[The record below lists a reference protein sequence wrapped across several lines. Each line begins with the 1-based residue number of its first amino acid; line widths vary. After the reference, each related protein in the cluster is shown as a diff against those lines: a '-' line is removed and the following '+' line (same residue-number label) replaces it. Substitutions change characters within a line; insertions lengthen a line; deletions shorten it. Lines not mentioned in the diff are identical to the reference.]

1 MGCNTMNFQILN
13 RGLSFI
19 GLTLLFS
26 VVGIAQPGSTANL
39 IDEAISFA
47 KEGAYNDALLMIE
60 PHLENG
66 AKNDARAWYVAG
78 YSHKERYKDSA
89 FLNASTSKTAS
100 AERSIAVIQLL
111 TAYELDKNSAFPG
124 AISELVEDA
133 LDYLSKTYMN
143 DAVKGVHGFQ
153 MGMDEEVMT
162 YFKAFVKIKN
172 VLSPDEN
179 WVREE
184 VELEKNL
191 AKANRILLES
201 IDLNNTSSMQK
212 REALFEKVVSHYLR
226 AIELD
231 GRDYT
236 ARYNLA
242 INLYNRGV
250 SELKSIDHTTSMFEL
265 MEIQDICVLLF
276 QEALEPMLEAHN
288 MERNRM
294 ETLKGLMTIYR
305 ALSQNEES
313 EKYKRLLEEAIK

>member
-19 GLTLLFS
+19 GLTLLLS
-26 VVGIAQPGSTANL
+26 VVGIAQPRSTANL

-276 QEALEPMLEAHN
+276 QEALDPMLAAHN

-313 EKYKRLLEEAIK
+313 EKYKSLLEEAIK

>member
-1 MGCNTMNFQILN
+1 M
-13 RGLSFI
+13 
-19 GLTLLFS
+19 
-26 VVGIAQPGSTANL
+26 
-39 IDEAISFA
+39 
-47 KEGAYNDALLMIE
+47 KAY
-60 PHLENG
+60 
-66 AKNDARAWYVAG
+66 
-78 YSHKERYKDSA
+78 
-89 FLNASTSKTAS
+89 
-100 AERSIAVIQLL
+100 Q
-111 TAYELDKNSAFPG
+111 LDKTSAFPG
-124 AISELVEDA
+124 AISELVEEA

-162 YFKAFVKIKN
+162 YFMAFVKIKK

-212 REALFEKVVSHYLR
+212 KEALFEKVVSHYLR

-276 QEALEPMLEAHN
+276 QEALEPMLAAHN

-313 EKYKRLLEEAIK
+313 EKYKSLLEEAIK

>member
-1 MGCNTMNFQILN
+1 MNIHNLN
-13 RGLSFI
+13 RGVLFL
-19 GLTLLFS
+19 GLTLLIS
-26 VVGIAQPGSTANL
+26 LVAIAQPGSTANL

-47 KEGAYNDALLMIE
+47 EDGAYDNALSMIE

-78 YSHKERYKDSA
+78 YSHKGRYKDSA
-89 FLNASTSKTAS
+89 FLNASTSKAANT
-100 AERSIAVIQLL
+100 ERSIAVIQLM

-124 AISELVEDA
+124 AITELVEEA
-133 LDYLSKTYMN
+133 LDYLAKTYMN

-153 MGMDEEVMT
+153 MGMDGEVMT
-162 YFKAFVKIKN
+162 YFMAFVKIKN
-172 VLSPDEN
+172 VLNPDED
-179 WVREE
+179 WVKEE

-201 IDLNNTSSMQK
+201 IDLNNATSAQK
-212 REALFEKVVSHYLR
+212 QEALFEKVVSHYLR

-250 SELKSIDHTTSMFEL
+250 SELRSIDHTTSMFEL

-276 QEALEPMLEAHN
+276 QEALDPMLAAHN

-313 EKYKRLLEEAIK
+313 EKYKSLLEEAIK

>member
-1 MGCNTMNFQILN
+1 MNFQILN
-13 RGLSFI
+13 RGLSFFW
-19 GLTLLFS
+19 LTLLLS
-26 VVGIAQPGSTANL
+26 AVAIAQPGSTASL

-47 KEGAYNDALLMIE
+47 EEGAYKDALLMIE
-60 PHLENG
+60 PHLEND

-78 YSHKERYKDSA
+78 FAHKERYKHSA

-100 AERSIAVIQLL
+100 TERSIAVIQLM
-111 TAYELDKNSAFPG
+111 TAYELDKTSAFPG
-124 AISELVEDA
+124 AISELVEEA

-162 YFKAFVKIKN
+162 YFMAFVKIKK

-201 IDLNNTSSMQK
+201 IDLNNTSGMQK
-212 REALFEKVVSHYLR
+212 QEALFEKVVSHYLR

-276 QEALEPMLEAHN
+276 QEALEPMLAAHN
-288 MERNRM
+288 MEQNRM

-313 EKYKRLLEEAIK
+313 EKYKSLLEEAIK

>member
-1 MGCNTMNFQILN
+1 MNIHNLN
-13 RGLSFI
+13 RGVLFL
-19 GLTLLFS
+19 GLTLLIS
-26 VVGIAQPGSTANL
+26 LVAIAQPGSTANL

-47 KEGAYNDALLMIE
+47 EDGAYDNALSMIE

-78 YSHKERYKDSA
+78 YSHKGRYKDSA
-89 FLNASTSKTAS
+89 FLNASTSKTANT
-100 AERSIAVIQLL
+100 ERSIAVIQLM

-124 AISELVEDA
+124 VISELVEEA
-133 LDYLSKTYMN
+133 LDYLAKTYMN

-153 MGMDEEVMT
+153 MGMDGEVMT
-162 YFKAFVKIKN
+162 YFMAFVKIKN
-172 VLSPDEN
+172 VLNPDED
-179 WVREE
+179 WVKEE

-201 IDLNNTSSMQK
+201 IDLNNATSAQK
-212 REALFEKVVSHYLR
+212 QEALFEQVVSHYLR

-276 QEALEPMLEAHN
+276 QEALDPMLAAHN

-313 EKYKRLLEEAIK
+313 EKYKSLLEEAIK

>member
-1 MGCNTMNFQILN
+1 MNIHILN
-13 RGLSFI
+13 RGMLFL
-19 GLTLLFS
+19 GLTLLIS
-26 VVGIAQPGSTANL
+26 LVAIAQPGSTANL

-47 KEGAYNDALLMIE
+47 EDGAYDNALSMIE
-60 PHLENG
+60 PHLDNE
-66 AKNDARAWYVAG
+66 AKHDARAWYVAG
-78 YSHKERYKDSA
+78 YSHKGRYKDSA
-89 FLNASTSKTAS
+89 FLNASTSKKANT
-100 AERSIAVIQLL
+100 ERSIAVIQLM

>member
-1 MGCNTMNFQILN
+1 MNFQILN
-13 RGLSFI
+13 RGLSFFW
-19 GLTLLFS
+19 LTLLLS
-26 VVGIAQPGSTANL
+26 AVAIAQPGSTASL

-47 KEGAYNDALLMIE
+47 EEGAYNDALLMIE
-60 PHLENG
+60 PHLEND

-78 YSHKERYKDSA
+78 FAHKERYKHSA

-100 AERSIAVIQLL
+100 TERSIAVIQLM
-111 TAYELDKNSAFPG
+111 TAYELDKTSAFPG
-124 AISELVEDA
+124 AISELVEEA

-162 YFKAFVKIKN
+162 YFMAFVKIKK

-201 IDLNNTSSMQK
+201 IDLNNTSGMQK
-212 REALFEKVVSHYLR
+212 QEALFEKVVSHYLR

-276 QEALEPMLEAHN
+276 QEALEPMLAAHN
-288 MERNRM
+288 MEQNRM

-313 EKYKRLLEEAIK
+313 EKYKSLLEEAIK

>member
-19 GLTLLFS
+19 GLTLLLS

-47 KEGAYNDALLMIE
+47 KDGAYNDALLMIE

-89 FLNASTSKTAS
+89 FRNASMSKTAS

-201 IDLNNTSSMQK
+201 IDLNNPSSMQK

>member
-1 MGCNTMNFQILN
+1 MNFQILN
-13 RGLSFI
+13 RGLSFFW
-19 GLTLLFS
+19 LTLLLS
-26 VVGIAQPGSTANL
+26 AVAIAQPGSTASL

-47 KEGAYNDALLMIE
+47 EEGAYNDALLMIE
-60 PHLENG
+60 PHLEND

-78 YSHKERYKDSA
+78 FAHKERYKHSA

-100 AERSIAVIQLL
+100 TERSIAVTQLM
-111 TAYELDKNSAFPG
+111 TAYELDKTSAFPG
-124 AISELVEDA
+124 AISELVEEA

-162 YFKAFVKIKN
+162 YFMAFVKIKK
-172 VLSPDEN
+172 VLSPNEN

-201 IDLNNTSSMQK
+201 IDLNNTSGMQK
-212 REALFEKVVSHYLR
+212 QEALFEKVVSHYLR

-276 QEALEPMLEAHN
+276 QEALEPMLAAHN
-288 MERNRM
+288 MEQNRM

-313 EKYKRLLEEAIK
+313 EKYKSLLEEAIK

>member
-19 GLTLLFS
+19 GLTLLLS

-47 KEGAYNDALLMIE
+47 KDGAYNDALLMIE

-124 AISELVEDA
+124 VISELVEDA

-201 IDLNNTSSMQK
+201 IDLNNPSSMQK

>member
-47 KEGAYNDALLMIE
+47 KDGAYNDALLMIE

>member
-19 GLTLLFS
+19 GLTLLLS

-201 IDLNNTSSMQK
+201 IDLNNPSSMQK

>member
-1 MGCNTMNFQILN
+1 
-13 RGLSFI
+13 
-19 GLTLLFS
+19 
-26 VVGIAQPGSTANL
+26 
-39 IDEAISFA
+39 
-47 KEGAYNDALLMIE
+47 
-60 PHLENG
+60 
-66 AKNDARAWYVAG
+66 
-78 YSHKERYKDSA
+78 
-89 FLNASTSKTAS
+89 
-100 AERSIAVIQLL
+100 
-111 TAYELDKNSAFPG
+111 
-124 AISELVEDA
+124 
-133 LDYLSKTYMN
+133 DYLSKTYMN

-153 MGMDEEVMT
+153 MGMDGEVLT
-162 YFKAFVKIKN
+162 YFMEFVKIKN

-201 IDLNNTSSMQK
+201 IDLNNTSRTQK
-212 REALFEKVVSHYLR
+212 QEALFEKVVSHYLR

-250 SELKSIDHTTSMFEL
+250 SELRSIDHTTSMFEL

-276 QEALEPMLEAHN
+276 QEALEPMLAAHN

-313 EKYKRLLEEAIK
+313 EKYKSLLEEAIK

>member
-19 GLTLLFS
+19 GLTLLLS

-89 FLNASTSKTAS
+89 FLNPSTSKTAS

>member
-19 GLTLLFS
+19 GLTLLLS

-153 MGMDEEVMT
+153 MGLDEEVMT

>member
-19 GLTLLFS
+19 GLTLLLS

-89 FLNASTSKTAS
+89 FLNASMSKTAS

-201 IDLNNTSSMQK
+201 IDLNNPSSMQK

>member
-47 KEGAYNDALLMIE
+47 KDGAYNDALLMIE

-66 AKNDARAWYVAG
+66 AKNDARVWYVAG

-201 IDLNNTSSMQK
+201 IDLNNPSSMQK

>member
-1 MGCNTMNFQILN
+1 MNFQILN
-13 RGLSFI
+13 RGLSFFW
-19 GLTLLFS
+19 LTLLLS
-26 VVGIAQPGSTANL
+26 AVAIAQPGSTASL

-47 KEGAYNDALLMIE
+47 EEGAYNDALLMIE
-60 PHLENG
+60 PHLEND

-78 YSHKERYKDSA
+78 FAHKERYKHSA

-100 AERSIAVIQLL
+100 TERSIAVTQLM
-111 TAYELDKNSAFPG
+111 TAYELDKTSAFPG
-124 AISELVEDA
+124 AISELVEEA

-162 YFKAFVKIKN
+162 YFMAFVKIKK

-201 IDLNNTSSMQK
+201 IDLNNTSGMQK
-212 REALFEKVVSHYLR
+212 QEALFEKVVSHYLR

-276 QEALEPMLEAHN
+276 QEALEPMLAAHN
-288 MERNRM
+288 MEQNRM

-313 EKYKRLLEEAIK
+313 EKYKSLLEEAIK

>member
-1 MGCNTMNFQILN
+1 MNMHILN
-13 RGLSFI
+13 RGLSFL
-19 GLTLLFS
+19 GLALLLS
-26 VVGIAQPGSTANL
+26 VVAIAQPGSTSNL

-47 KEGAYNDALLMIE
+47 ESGAYDNALKMIE
-60 PHLENG
+60 PHLDND

-78 YSHKERYKDSA
+78 YAHKGRYKDSA
-89 FLNASTSKTAS
+89 FLHSSTSKTAS
-100 AERSIAVIQLL
+100 AERSIAVIQLMK
-111 TAYELDKNSAFPG
+111 AYELDKNSAFPG
-124 AISELVEDA
+124 LISELVEEA

-153 MGMDEEVMT
+153 MGMDGEVLT
-162 YFKAFVKIKN
+162 YFMEFVKIKN

-179 WVREE
+179 WIREE

-201 IDLNNTSSMQK
+201 IDLNNTSRTQK
-212 REALFEKVVSHYLR
+212 QEALFEKVVSHYLR

-250 SELKSIDHTTSMFEL
+250 SELRSIDHTTSMFEL

-276 QEALEPMLEAHN
+276 QEALEPMLAAHN

-313 EKYKRLLEEAIK
+313 AKYKSLLEEAIK

>member
-19 GLTLLFS
+19 GLTLLLS

-47 KEGAYNDALLMIE
+47 KDGAYNDALLMIE

>member
-19 GLTLLFS
+19 GLTLLLS

-47 KEGAYNDALLMIE
+47 KDGAYNDALLMIE

-172 VLSPDEN
+172 VLNPDEN

>member
-19 GLTLLFS
+19 GLTLLLS
-26 VVGIAQPGSTANL
+26 VVGIAQPRSTANL

-276 QEALEPMLEAHN
+276 QEALEPMLAAHN
-288 MERNRM
+288 MEQNRM

>member
-19 GLTLLFS
+19 GLTLLLS

-47 KEGAYNDALLMIE
+47 KDGAYNDALLMIE

-201 IDLNNTSSMQK
+201 IDLNNPSSMQK

>member
-1 MGCNTMNFQILN
+1 MNFQILN
-13 RGLSFI
+13 RGLSFFW
-19 GLTLLFS
+19 LTLLLSS
-26 VVGIAQPGSTANL
+26 VAIAQPGSTASL

-47 KEGAYNDALLMIE
+47 EEGAYNDALLMIE
-60 PHLENG
+60 PHLEND

-78 YSHKERYKDSA
+78 YAHKERYKNSA

-100 AERSIAVIQLL
+100 TERSIAVIQLMK
-111 TAYELDKNSAFPG
+111 AYQLDKTSAFPG
-124 AISELVEDA
+124 AISELVEEA

-162 YFKAFVKIKN
+162 YFMAFVKIKK

-212 REALFEKVVSHYLR
+212 KEALFEKVVSHYLR

-265 MEIQDICVLLF
+265 MEIQDICVLF
-276 QEALEPMLEAHN
+276 QCHFGF
-288 MERNRM
+288 NRLQ
-294 ETLKGLMTIYR
+294 EVPHLI
-305 ALSQNEES
+305 
-313 EKYKRLLEEAIK
+313 

>member
-19 GLTLLFS
+19 GLTLLLS
-26 VVGIAQPGSTANL
+26 VVGIAQPRSTANL

>member
-19 GLTLLFS
+19 GLTLLLS